1 MPKVHV
7 AVPHA
12 LSQEEAKRRVADLI
26 AQTRAQFGGKV
37 TDVAESWAGF
47 VNTFSFRAMGFSVAG
62 KLDAQPSEVVVDID
76 LPFAAIPFKSRIE
89 SELATR
95 AKELRR

>member
-1 MPKVHV
+1 MPKIHV

-47 VNTFSFRAMGFSVAG
+47 VNTFSFRAMGLAVTG
-62 KLDAQPSEVVVDID
+62 KLDAQPAQVLVDID
-76 LPFAAIPFKSRIE
+76 LPFAALPFKGRIE
-89 SELATR
+89 TELAAR
-95 AKELRR
+95 ARELLR